1 MKQIFIITGRTG
13 AGKSTLCKKLQ
24 EYFDIPLLSFAN
36 MGKEF
41 ANKQGDNRI
50 RECHLA
56 MELGEFVEK
65 LSVYT
70 LQLIDEQIN
79 ICDIII
85 IDGLYV
91 TEVLKVLNQK
101 YDCNIIY
108 LKVNSAIRYKRV
120 AKRLDVS
127 IKQAK
132 EEIKIKERLKEEVG
146 IDEFIK
152 KANFT
157 IDGKKPMNEVFQ
169 ITKKYMEFKMK
180 NDME

>member
-13 AGKSTLCKKLQ
+13 AGKPTLCEKLQ

-41 ANKQGDNRI
+41 ANKQGYNRI

-56 MELGEFVEK
+56 MGLEGFVKK
-65 LSVYT
+65 LSVHT
-70 LQLIDEQIN
+70 LQLIDEQIS
-79 ICDIII
+79 ICNTII

-120 AKRLDVS
+120 AKRLDIS
-127 IKQAK
+127 LKQAL
-132 EEIKIKERLKEEVG
+132 EEIKIKERLKDEVG

-157 IDGKKPMNEVFQ
+157 IDGKNPINEVFQ
-169 ITKKYMEFKMK
+169 ITKKYMETKMK
-180 NDME
+180 